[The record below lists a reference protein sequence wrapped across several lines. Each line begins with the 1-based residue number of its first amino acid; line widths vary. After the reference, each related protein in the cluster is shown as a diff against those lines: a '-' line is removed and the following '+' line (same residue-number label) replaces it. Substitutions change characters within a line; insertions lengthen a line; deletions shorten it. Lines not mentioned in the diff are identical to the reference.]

1 MNQHPRVFCLGN
13 ELSGNVRAA
22 MRDAHYA
29 SAPENIPGDSFVF
42 AICTLVQSRRT
53 RW

>member
-1 MNQHPRVFCLGN
+1 MNLRHRASCLSN
-13 ELSGNVRAA
+13 EVSGNAHAA

-29 SAPENIPGDSFVF
+29 SAPENIPGDSLVF
-42 AICTLVQSRRT
+42 AIRTLVQSRRT

>member
-1 MNQHPRVFCLGN
+1 MNLRHRASCLGN
-13 ELSGNVRAA
+13 EVSGNVRAA

-42 AICTLVQSRRT
+42 AIRTLVQSRRA

>member
-1 MNQHPRVFCLGN
+1 MNRRYRASCLGN
-13 ELSGNVRAA
+13 EVSGNVRAA

-42 AICTLVQSRRT
+42 AIRTLVQSRRA

>member
-1 MNQHPRVFCLGN
+1 MNLRHRASCLGN
-13 ELSGNVRAA
+13 EVSGNVRAA

-42 AICTLVQSRRT
+42 AIRTLVQSRRT

>member
-1 MNQHPRVFCLGN
+1 MNLRHRASRLGN
-13 ELSGNVRAA
+13 EVSGNARAA

-29 SAPENIPGDSFVF
+29 PVRENIPGDSIVF
-42 AICTLVQSRRT
+42 AIRTLVQSRRT

>member
-1 MNQHPRVFCLGN
+1 MNLRHCASCIGN
-13 ELSGNVRAA
+13 QVSGNVRAA
-22 MRDAHYA
+22 MRDSHYA

-42 AICTLVQSRRT
+42 AIRTLVQSRRT